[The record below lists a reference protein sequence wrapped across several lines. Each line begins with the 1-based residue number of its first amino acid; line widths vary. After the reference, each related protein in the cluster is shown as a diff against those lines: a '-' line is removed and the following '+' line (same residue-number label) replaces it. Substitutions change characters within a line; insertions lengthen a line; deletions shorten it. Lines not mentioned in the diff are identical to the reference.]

1 MLDDLEGI
9 VDEGDFGEGFHEGAA
24 SLISAEYPESI
35 IVSTVCIGGVGW
47 AWILQGAEKKLEAG
61 KMLENAA
68 EFPPP
73 NVRCV
78 WQRFSSF
85 LYE

>member
-1 MLDDLEGI
+1 LQGG
-9 VDEGDFGEGFHEGAA
+9 VNAGGFGEGFHEGTA

-35 IVSTVCIGGVGW
+35 IVSTVCINGGSAVLDSAGSR
-47 AWILQGAEKKLEAG
+47 KKLEAG

-68 EFPPP
+68 EFSPP
-73 NVRCV
+73 NALCV